1 MAVLACQKA
10 DWKRHKHSCKAL
22 ASGTWMEATFC
33 ENPFADEG
41 GVAVTINHSSGK
53 IENKRANATEPHP
66 NVHGTKPFVVKIQR
80 PLYPPQ
86 GASFATMLVYDQKRT
101 FQGHITAADNPQFW
115 GEALLL
121 MPFNSSKQKIYCWA
135 KRSADWRLSICLNR
149 EVGETPQW

>member
-1 MAVLACQKA
+1 MYILACQKA

-22 ASGTWMEATFC
+22 ASGTWIEATFC
-33 ENPFADEG
+33 DDPFGVEG
-41 GVAVTINHSSGK
+41 KVTVTVNHSSGK
-53 IENKRANATEPHP
+53 IENRRPNATDPHP
-66 NVHGTKPFVVKIQR
+66 NIHGSKPFVVKVQR

-86 GASFATMLVYDQKRT
+86 STSHATMLVYDQKRT

-115 GEALLL
+115 REALPM

-135 KRSADWRLSICLNR
+135 KRSADWRLSICLDR